1 MATVNEAG
9 AKGGSAKSDRKK
21 ASSRANAL
29 RAREAKLA
37 YRLNPSLRQPKPPTN
52 SKGEAHGN

>member
-29 RAREAKLA
+29 RAREAKLT
-37 YRLNPSLRQPKPPTN
+37 YRLNPELRPT
-52 SKGEAHGN
+52 KLKELPHGH